1 MGLRDLSEAI
11 ILQSAADLLSSP
23 HEENAIEFFS
33 GEGFRLCA
41 EMAKMSHEDK
51 LTFLEMLAGCVSAC
65 KRKGEQAFV
74 TGPDNKKTVRRL
86 AVSHRGRKSAVTA
99 RAAC

>member
-11 ILQSAADLLSSP
+11 ILQSAADLLSTP
-23 HEENAIEFFS
+23 NEEESIEFFS

-41 EMAKMSHEDK
+41 EMAKMSHQDK
-51 LTFLEMLAGCVSAC
+51 LTFLEMLSESISAC
-65 KRKGEQAFV
+65 RTKKVCSAEIPQ
-74 TGPDNKKTVRRL
+74 NKKSVKRWADQRRP
-86 AVSHRGRKSAVTA
+86 RKSAVTT